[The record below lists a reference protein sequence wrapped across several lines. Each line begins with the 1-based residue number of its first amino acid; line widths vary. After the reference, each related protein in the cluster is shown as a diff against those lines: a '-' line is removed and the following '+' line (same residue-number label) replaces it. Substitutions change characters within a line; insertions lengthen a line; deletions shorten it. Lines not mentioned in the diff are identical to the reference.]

1 VNSEKLELGRT
12 PEAVPSELVV
22 VLVEERIDEMSGGD
36 AVADEVSVTA
46 VLLSVETLS
55 SEVVS
60 SADEEAGTELENS
73 GASDEETGT
82 TTDDEGT
89 GMTDDEGTGTTEDDA
104 GPTEE
109 SAALL
114 EGGATLG
121 DGIAEELGAGDWL
134 EDGCEDSLG
143 EGSGVALL
151 DSSITLLG
159 PAVSLLASDVAT
171 GEEEGVLLE
180 GGC

>member
-1 VNSEKLELGRT
+1 
-12 PEAVPSELVV
+12 LVV

-82 TTDDEGT
+82 TTDDEGTGMTDDEGT